1 MKILYFELLKLRK
14 KSRGWVGPILVFV
27 LIMTAFPLTVEF
39 LNKDL
44 DQAFFSVLWIAVM
57 LVMMLATEDIF
68 LEDYNDGTLEQLA
81 INEETLSF
89 VISLKIFIYWILIGV
104 PVSLIGSFYGFG
116 ITGSLDLALYVLP
129 VLMITSYIFLNV
141 FSFGNALSLTKGSVL
156 GTLIT
161 MPLVLP
167 LLVVLGKVVIAI
179 NLGLNYFGF
188 LGLLLGILS
197 LIIFIIPLRI
207 FIGHSKNIIIYTWI
221 FVH

>member
-81 INEETLSF
+81 INDESLSF

-197 LIIFIIPLRI
+197 LIIFIIPLI
-207 FIGHSKNIIIYTWI
+207 ISFIIRAHLE
-221 FVH
+221 

>member
-1 MKILYFELLKLRK
+1 MNIIYFELLKLRK

-81 INEETLSF
+81 INDETLSF

-167 LLVVLGKVVIAI
+167 LLVVLGKAVIAI

-197 LIIFIIPLRI
+197 LIIFIIPLI
-207 FIGHSKNIIIYTWI
+207 ISFIIRAHLE
-221 FVH
+221 

>member
-81 INEETLSF
+81 INDESLSF

-167 LLVVLGKVVIAI
+167 LLVVLGKVVMAI

-197 LIIFIIPLRI
+197 LIIFIIPLI
-207 FIGHSKNIIIYTWI
+207 ISFIIRAHLE
-221 FVH
+221 

>member
-81 INEETLSF
+81 INDESLSF

-167 LLVVLGKVVIAI
+167 LLVVLGKLVIAI

-197 LIIFIIPLRI
+197 LIIFIIPLI
-207 FIGHSKNIIIYTWI
+207 ISFIIRAHLE
-221 FVH
+221 

>member
-81 INEETLSF
+81 INDEA
-89 VISLKIFIYWILIGV
+89 Y
-104 PVSLIGSFYGFG
+104 
-116 ITGSLDLALYVLP
+116 
-129 VLMITSYIFLNV
+129 
-141 FSFGNALSLTKGSVL
+141 
-156 GTLIT
+156 
-161 MPLVLP
+161 P
-167 LLVVLGKVVIAI
+167 LLLV
-179 NLGLNYFGF
+179 
-188 LGLLLGILS
+188 
-197 LIIFIIPLRI
+197 
-207 FIGHSKNIIIYTWI
+207 
-221 FVH
+221 

>member
-167 LLVVLGKVVIAI
+167 LLVVLGKVVMAI
-179 NLGLNYFGF
+179 NLGLNY
-188 LGLLLGILS
+188 L
-197 LIIFIIPLRI
+197 
-207 FIGHSKNIIIYTWI
+207 
-221 FVH
+221 VHAPYVSYL

>member
-81 INEETLSF
+81 INDESLSF

-116 ITGSLDLALYVLP
+116 ITGSLDLALYLLP

-197 LIIFIIPLRI
+197 LIIFIIPLI
-207 FIGHSKNIIIYTWI
+207 ISFIIRAHLE
-221 FVH
+221 

>member
-1 MKILYFELLKLRK
+1 M
-14 KSRGWVGPILVFV
+14 
-27 LIMTAFPLTVEF
+27 
-39 LNKDL
+39 
-44 DQAFFSVLWIAVM
+44 
-57 LVMMLATEDIF
+57 
-68 LEDYNDGTLEQLA
+68 
-81 INEETLSF
+81 
-89 VISLKIFIYWILIGV
+89 

-197 LIIFIIPLRI
+197 LIIFIIPLI
-207 FIGHSKNIIIYTWI
+207 ISFIIRAHLE
-221 FVH
+221 

>member
-197 LIIFIIPLRI
+197 LIIFIIPLI
-207 FIGHSKNIIIYTWI
+207 ISFIIRAHLE
-221 FVH
+221 

>member
-1 MKILYFELLKLRK
+1 
-14 KSRGWVGPILVFV
+14 
-27 LIMTAFPLTVEF
+27 MTAFPLTVEF

-81 INEETLSF
+81 INDESLSF

-167 LLVVLGKVVIAI
+167 LLVVLGKVVMAI

-197 LIIFIIPLRI
+197 LIIFIIPLI
-207 FIGHSKNIIIYTWI
+207 ISFIIRAHLE
-221 FVH
+221 